1 MKREKTLTMDE
12 RGRITLPASI
22 RKKINARK
30 FEVVLTDEG
39 ILLKPV
45 RNDAL
50 DKYFGIFKGRVK
62 KDVDEILDEAME
74 EYVREYEKV
83 F

>member
-1 MKREKTLTMDE
+1 MKREKMLTMDE
-12 RGRITLPASI
+12 RGRITLPATI
-22 RKKINARK
+22 REKVHARK
-30 FEVVLTDEG
+30 FEVVLTEEG

-50 DKYFGIFKGRVK
+50 DKYFGIFRGRVK
-62 KDVDEILDEAME
+62 KDIDELLDEAME
-74 EYVREYEKV
+74 EYVREHEKV